1 MNREAYEELYREAWI
16 KQNKIDR
23 ENNKKLQAPAID
35 YQKARENGLKG
46 GRPSQRA
53 DVQPPRNIKPLSEKA
68 AVVNRMLL
76 KGMKVREI
84 GQILGI
90 SHQSVSH
97 MKKSYGLPRHEIR
110 VVK

>member
-23 ENNKKLQAPAID
+23 ENNKKLREPAVD
-35 YQKARENGLKG
+35 YQQARKNGLKG
-46 GRPSQRA
+46 GRPSQ
-53 DVQPPRNIKPLSEKA
+53 PPEKNNKPLTDKA

-76 KGMKVREI
+76 RGMKVREI

-97 MKKSYGLPRHEIR
+97 MKKNYGLPRHEIR
-110 VVK
+110 IDQ

>member
-1 MNREAYEELYREAWI
+1 MNREAYEDLYREAWI

-23 ENNKKLQAPAID
+23 ENNKKLREPAVN
-35 YQKARENGLKG
+35 YQQQRINGLKG
-46 GRPSQRA
+46 GRPTQTK
-53 DVQPPRNIKPLSEKA
+53 NIKPLTDKA

-84 GQILGI
+84 GEILGV

-97 MKKSYGLPRHEIR
+97 IKKNYGLPRHEIR